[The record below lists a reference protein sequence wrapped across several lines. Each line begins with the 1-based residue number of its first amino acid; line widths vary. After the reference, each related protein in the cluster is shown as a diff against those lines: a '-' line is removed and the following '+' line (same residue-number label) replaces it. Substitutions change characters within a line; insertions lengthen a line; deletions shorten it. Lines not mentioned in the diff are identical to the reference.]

1 MLLAVDVGNT
11 QTVLGLWSGLE
22 LVTTWR
28 IATRRELTTDDI
40 ATRVDGLLSL
50 GAIDAE
56 AITGLIVSTTVPS
69 LAKAWI
75 GVGEGVLGVPTMPVG
90 PGLKSGM
97 PIQMDNPHEVGPDRI
112 VNAIAAIERYGGP
125 CISVD
130 FGTSTNF
137 DAVSADGAYVGG
149 VLAPGIAIS
158 MEALFARAAR
168 LSSVEFTVPPSVI
181 GKNTVHALQSGVLY
195 GFAGQVDGIVRR
207 MVAEL
212 GGSPAVVATGGLS
225 GLIFPH
231 AETLQHSAPD
241 LTLEGLRLL
250 WERNTT

>member
-28 IATRRELTTDDI
+28 IATRRELTTDDL

>member
-56 AITGLIVSTTVPS
+56 AITGVIVSTTVPS

>member
-28 IATRRELTTDDI
+28 IATRRELTTDDL

-250 WERNTT
+250 WERNST

>member
-28 IATRRELTTDDI
+28 IATRRELTTDDL

-50 GAIDAE
+50 GAIDVE

-250 WERNTT
+250 WERNST

>member
-250 WERNTT
+250 WERNST

>member
-212 GGSPAVVATGGLS
+212 GGAPAVVATGGLS

>member
-28 IATRRELTTDDI
+28 IATRRELTADDI

-50 GAIDAE
+50 AAIDAE

-69 LAKAWI
+69 LTKAWT

-90 PGLKSGM
+90 PSLKSGM
-97 PIQMDNPHEVGPDRI
+97 PILMDNPHEVGPDRI

-158 MEALFARAAR
+158 MDALFARAAR
-168 LSSVEFTVPPSVI
+168 LSSVEFTVPPTVI

-207 MVAEL
+207 MIPEL

-231 AETLQHSAPD
+231 AETLQHLAPD

-250 WERNTT
+250 WERNSP